1 MLRDQRRRLLRRLF
15 RASLPTAGP
24 IGPMARRRSAA
35 SGGGGRSVLPRLMA
49 GAAVRSALLRLLPL
63 RRGRT
68 MVLLG
73 SGVLPAEVLAGRG
86 AMAADRPGSSATG
99 AAVLPADGAMG
110 RVGLLACGATGMMGL
125 HGSGAAEGKTGVGAA
140 VEVGVRR
147 GRGLRRAWG
156 R

>member
-1 MLRDQRRRLLRRLF
+1 MLRDQRRRLLRRLS
-15 RASLPTAGP
+15 RVGLPTADPNGP
-24 IGPMARRRSAA
+24 TVRRRSAA
-35 SGGGGRSVLPRLMA
+35 SGGGGRSVLSSLRAMWAARL
-49 GAAVRSALLRLLPL
+49 ALLRLLPL

-68 MVLLG
+68 VALLG

-86 AMAADRPGSSATG
+86 AMAAARPGNGATG

-110 RVGLLACGATGMMGL
+110 GAGLLAGVAMGMMGL
-125 HGSGAAEGKTGVGAA
+125 LGSGAVGGKMGVGAA
-140 VEVGVRR
+140 GVHR

>member
-1 MLRDQRRRLLRRLF
+1 MLRDQRRRLLRRLS
-15 RASLPTAGP
+15 RVGLPTAEP
-24 IGPMARRRSAA
+24 IGLMVRRRSAA
-35 SGGGGRSVLPRLMA
+35 NGGGGRSVLSRLMA
-49 GAAVRSALLRLLPL
+49 MSAPLRLLPL

-68 MVLLG
+68 MVLPG